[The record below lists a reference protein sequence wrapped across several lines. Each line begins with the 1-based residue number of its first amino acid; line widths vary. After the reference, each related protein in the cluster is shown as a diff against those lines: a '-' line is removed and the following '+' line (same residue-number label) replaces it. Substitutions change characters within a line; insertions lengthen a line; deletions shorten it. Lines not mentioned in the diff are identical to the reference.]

1 MKGMNKIYTSLLA
14 VAIFAGHASAQTL
27 PSLLVGSDASALG
40 IATTSVGKVLGAYSL
55 ESNVA
60 SMSFGEDKF
69 AAGASF
75 GLWQPDYAKDKV
87 ISVGATYRLGERFA
101 IGLQYKDFRQP
112 SYDIVSES
120 GSVKDS
126 FTPSE
131 TIIAFGVAY
140 SITNFI
146 SVGVTGRMVKSTLGE
161 DAAASV
167 LGADAALFFKKD
179 ALSAGL
185 SVNNL
190 GGKVNYGGD
199 DYDPP
204 MLARLGAA
212 YRIGNPNASAV
223 TPSVEADVLFKGG
236 FMAGVGVEYSYRSM
250 LFARGGFHYGDK
262 KKAVPTYASLG
273 LGIRFLGVS
282 LDVAYLTASDILG
295 NSISFGLGYRF

>member
-1 MKGMNKIYTSLLA
+1 MNKIYTLLLA
-14 VAIFAGHASAQTL
+14 AAIFVGHASAQTL
-27 PSLLVGSDASALG
+27 PSLLVGSDASTLG
-40 IATTSVGKVLGAYSL
+40 MATTSVGKVSGAFSL
-55 ESNVA
+55 EGNVA
-60 SMSFGEDKF
+60 SMSLGEDRF

-87 ISVGATYRLGERFA
+87 ISVGSTYRLGERFA
-101 IGLQYKDFRQP
+101 LGLQYKDFRQP

-126 FTPSE
+126 FTPGE
-131 TIIAFGVAY
+131 TAIALGAAY
-140 SITNFI
+140 SITNFL
-146 SVGVTGRMVKSTLGE
+146 SVGVTGRMVRSSLGE

-167 LGADAALFFKKD
+167 FGADAALFYRKD

-199 DYDPP
+199 DYDQP
-204 MLARLGAA
+204 MLARVGGA
-212 YRIGNPNASAV
+212 YRIGDPKASTV

-236 FMAGVGVEYSYRSM
+236 FMAGLGVEYSYKSM

-262 KKAVPTYASLG
+262 EKAVPTYASLG
-273 LGIRFLGVS
+273 LGVRFLGVS

-295 NSISFGLGYRF
+295 NSISFGFGYRF